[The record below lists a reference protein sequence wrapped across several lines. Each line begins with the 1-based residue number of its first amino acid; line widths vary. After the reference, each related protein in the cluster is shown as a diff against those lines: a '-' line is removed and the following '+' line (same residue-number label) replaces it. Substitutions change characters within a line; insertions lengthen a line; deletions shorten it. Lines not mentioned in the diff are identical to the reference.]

1 MFTVDDD
8 AFKCHGDSE
17 ENIAEYGY
25 GCGCGFSLPD
35 GGFSQELVDLL
46 NTVQDKCIEQYGEG
60 AVLSFSCGYRCQ
72 THNDRLPGSVPNS
85 EHVHGIAADTI
96 VPDCMTVDQLADIAT
111 ECGAGGVG
119 RYYDMGFVHIDCGPR
134 RDW

>member
-1 MFTVDDD
+1 MFNRDDD
-8 AFKCHGDSE
+8 CFRCHGDSE
-17 ENIAEYGY
+17 DNIAEYGE

-35 GGFSQELVDLL
+35 GGINQNEIDLL
-46 NTVQDKCIEQYGEG
+46 NRVQGMCFERFGSE

-72 THNDRLPGSVPNS
+72 RHNDRLPGSVPNS
-85 EHVHGIAADTI
+85 EHVQGMAADCI
-96 VPDCMTVDQLADIAT
+96 VPDCMTVDQLADIAI

-119 RYYDMGFVHIDCGPR
+119 RYYGEQFVHIDVGER